1 MTDAI
6 QPLTLDAWD
15 ARYTRLKAAGLDEP
29 PYGGPLSRHLCDG
42 DTRLAHLRFDSSAAA
57 LDLWN
62 FLLTEEMLALHFCSD
77 RAESLRVLEGLLR
90 EVRRRVSGG
99 VGMAGGDRVRVFWV
113 NPVADLRAMNL
124 LEECGGRLCGTEFLF
139 SHALD
144 EIPADV
150 PPFEALARMAL
161 ADPMVGPTEERV
173 ARICRDA
180 SRFGAEAVI
189 VSRIPGASHCALE
202 AGVVCDRAERE
213 LGLPVAEIEVPPLSD
228 ALLPALR
235 TRIEALVEVAEQ
247 RRAT

>member
-1 MTDAI
+1 VTDAI

-124 LEECGGRLCGTEFLF
+124 LGAAFRGAGPHGAGR
-139 SHALD
+139 SH
-144 EIPADV
+144 
-150 PPFEALARMAL
+150 
-161 ADPMVGPTEERV
+161 G
-173 ARICRDA
+173 
-180 SRFGAEAVI
+180 
-189 VSRIPGASHCALE
+189 
-202 AGVVCDRAERE
+202 
-213 LGLPVAEIEVPPLSD
+213 
-228 ALLPALR
+228 R
-235 TRIEALVEVAEQ
+235 TD
-247 RRAT
+247 RRARGQNLPGCKPFRGRGGDRVPHSGRQSLRVGSRCRLR